1 MTTGLDLATVR
12 RDIADL
18 LYLTPE
24 ELDDGE
30 DLFAAGL
37 DSVRILVLVE
47 QWREAGVEIS
57 FTELAERATLGG
69 WLALLGSRLDGSADG

>member
-1 MTTGLDLATVR
+1 MTTGPDLASIR
-12 RDIADL
+12 RDVAEL
-18 LYLTPE
+18 LYVTPE

-47 QWREAGVEIS
+47 QWRDAGLRVS
-57 FTELAERATLGG
+57 FTELAERATLAG
-69 WLALLGSRLDGSADG
+69 WLGLLGPRLGGPVDG